1 MRHGI
6 DVSVHNGTIDWAK
19 VKASNR
25 VNFAILRAGFGKV
38 ASQKDKKFDRNY
50 QGCVDNNIPVGV
62 YWYSYAKTVADAKL
76 EAQVC
81 LQVLGGRKLQFPVY
95 FDFEERS
102 QLNTGR
108 ANVSAMADAFCQT
121 IQAGGYTPGLY
132 SMKSGLT
139 DYLTADMK
147 KKYTVWVA
155 QINCK
160 QTSYAGPFDMWQYS
174 WKGRINGIVGD
185 VDMSYCYND
194 AFGGTTSTPNAPTTP
209 TTSNTPTKPITEIA
223 QEVLDGKWGNGAD
236 RKTRLAAAGYNYA
249 AVQEEVNRLLKAN
262 AAATAQAN
270 AAKTYTVKRGDTLSA
285 IAKKHN
291 TTVKK
296 IVNDNKSKYPQIT
309 PNFIKV
315 GWVLKV

>member
-25 VNFAILRAGFGKV
+25 VNFAILRAGFGKL

-108 ANVSAMADAFCQT
+108 NNVSAMADAFCQT
-121 IQAGGYTPGLY
+121 IKDGGYTPGLY

-139 DYLTADMK
+139 DYLTTEMK
-147 KKYTVWVA
+147 NKYTVWVA

-194 AFGGTTSTPNAPTTP
+194 NIGKSDDVVV
-209 TTSNTPTKPITEIA
+209 TPTKPTTPNKSIDEIA

-249 AVQEEVNRLLKAN
+249 AVQEAVNKLLKAN
-262 AAATAQAN
+262 AAKTAQAN
-270 AAKTYTVKRGDTLSA
+270 AERTYTVKRGDTLGA
-285 IAKKHN
+285 IASKYK

-296 IVNDNKSKYPQIT
+296 IVNNNKSKYPQIT

-315 GWVLKV
+315 GWKLKV

>member
-25 VNFAILRAGFGKV
+25 VNFAILRAGFGKL

-108 ANVSAMADAFCQT
+108 NNVSAMADAFCQT
-121 IQAGGYTPGLY
+121 IKDGGYTPGLY

-139 DYLTADMK
+139 DYLTTEMK
-147 KKYTVWVA
+147 NKYTVWVA

-194 AFGGTTSTPNAPTTP
+194 NIGKSDDVIVTPTKPTTP
-209 TTSNTPTKPITEIA
+209 TKSIDEIA

-249 AVQEEVNRLLKAN
+249 AVQEAVNKLLKAN
-262 AAATAQAN
+262 AAKTAQAN
-270 AAKTYTVKRGDTLSA
+270 AERTYTVKRGDTLGA
-285 IAKKHN
+285 IASKYK

-296 IVNDNKSKYPQIT
+296 IVNNNKSKYPQIT

-315 GWVLKV
+315 GWKLKV

>member
-6 DVSVHNGTIDWAK
+6 DVSKHNGTIDWAK

-38 ASQKDKKFDRNY
+38 ASQKDTKFEQNY
-50 QGCVDNNIPVGV
+50 QGCVDNNIPVGA
-62 YWYSYAKTVADAKL
+62 YWYSYAKTVDDAIQ
-76 EAQVC
+76 EAKVC
-81 LQVLGGRKLQFPVY
+81 LQVLNNRPLQFPVY

-108 ANVSAMADAFCQT
+108 NNVSAMADAFCKT
-121 IQAGGYTPGLY
+121 IKDGGYTPGLY

-139 DYLTADMK
+139 DYLTAEMK
-147 KKYTVWVA
+147 NKYTVWVA

-160 QTSYAGPFDMWQYS
+160 QTSYSGKYDMWQYS

-194 AFGGTTSTPNAPTTP
+194 NIGKSNDDAVVTPTKPTTP
-209 TTSNTPTKPITEIA
+209 TKSIDEIA
-223 QEVLDGKWGNGAD
+223 QEVLEGKWGNGAD

-249 AVQEEVNRLLKAN
+249 AVQEAVNKLLKAN
-262 AAATAQAN
+262 AAATAQTN
-270 AAKTYTVKRGDTLSA
+270 AAKIYTVKRGDTLGA
-285 IAKKHN
+285 IAKKYN
-291 TTVKK
+291 TTVKT
-296 IVNDNKSKYPQIT
+296 IVNNNKSKYPQIT

-315 GWVLKV
+315 GWKLKV

>member
-25 VNFAILRAGFGKV
+25 VNFAILRAGFGRL

-62 YWYSYAKTVADAKL
+62 YWYSYAKTVDEAKL

-108 ANVSAMADAFCQT
+108 NNVSAMADAFCQT
-121 IQAGGYTPGLY
+121 IKDGGYTPGLY

-139 DYLTADMK
+139 DYLTTEMK
-147 KKYTVWVA
+147 NKYTVWVA

-194 AFGGTTSTPNAPTTP
+194 NIGKSADDVIVTPTKPTTP
-209 TTSNTPTKPITEIA
+209 TKSINEIA
-223 QEVLDGKWGNGAD
+223 QEVLEGKWGNGAD

-249 AVQEEVNRLLKAN
+249 AVQEAVNKLLKAN
-262 AAATAQAN
+262 AAKTAQAN
-270 AAKTYTVKRGDTLSA
+270 AERTYTVKRGDTLGA
-285 IAKKHN
+285 IASKYK

-296 IVNDNKSKYPQIT
+296 IVNNNKSKYPQIA

-315 GWVLKV
+315 GWKLKV